1 MPSSA
6 EDAPKPTGS
15 NAPVQPARYAD
26 LAGKVV
32 LVTGGTGGIGA
43 PLCRALAAQ
52 GAQVAVASRHA
63 AAAAGLAAQLGAPA
77 LGIAADCT
85 ADGQVEAMRDR
96 LVSELG
102 PPDAVVCLAG
112 GALIGAVPTHLI
124 TARQWDEVIDGNLTA
139 TFLTVRGFLPL
150 MIARGHGV
158 IVTAASAA
166 ARIPSATTSA
176 PYAVAKAGV
185 VALTRH
191 VAGEVAP
198 YGVRVN
204 CVSPSVIET
213 EKNAPVGALREEL
226 TRQHPLGRLGASQD
240 VVSAVLFL
248 LSEASSWI
256 TGVTLDVAGGRVTV

>member
-1 MPSSA
+1 MPP
-6 EDAPKPTGS
+6 DR
-15 NAPVQPARYAD
+15 NAPVQAARYAD

-63 AAAAGLAAQLGAPA
+63 AAAAALAAQLGATA

-85 ADGQVEAMRDR
+85 VGDEVEAMRDR

-102 PPDAVVCLAG
+102 PPDSVVCLAG
-112 GALIGAVPTHLI
+112 GALIGAVPTHLL
-124 TARQWDEVIDGNLTA
+124 TPRQWDEVIVGNLTA

-150 MIARGHGV
+150 MIARGRGV

-166 ARIPSATTSA
+166 ARIPSTTASA

-185 VALTRH
+185 AALTRH
-191 VAGEVAP
+191 VACEVAP

-204 CVSPSVIET
+204 CVSPSVIVTET
-213 EKNAPVGALREEL
+213 NAPAGARREEL

-248 LSEASSWI
+248 LSEASGWI

>member
-6 EDAPKPTGS
+6 EDAGTPTGRT
-15 NAPVQPARYAD
+15 APVQPVRYAD

-43 PLCRALAAQ
+43 PLCRTLAAQ
-52 GAQVAVASRHA
+52 GARVAVAGRDA
-63 AAAAGLAAQLGAPA
+63 AAATGLAAQLGPTA

-85 ADGQVEAMRDR
+85 VAGQVEAMRER
-96 LVSELG
+96 VVSELG

-150 MIARGHGV
+150 MITRGRGV
-158 IVTAASAA
+158 VVTAASAA
-166 ARIPSATTSA
+166 ARIPTATTSA

-191 VAGEVAP
+191 VAHEVAP

-204 CVSPSVIET
+204 CVSPSVIVT
-213 EKNAPVGALREEL
+213 EKNVPAGARREEL

-248 LSEASSWI
+248 LSEASAWI
-256 TGVTLDVAGGRVTV
+256 TGITLDVAGGRVTV